1 MDLSELPCGGGVAV
15 LSPCGER
22 LLEPRDLTLRGLLER
37 IFHAVT
43 NLDGRTLRTW
53 DLLRLPGALTA
64 AYLGGK
70 RKPYLA
76 PFQVFLLANVLFF
89 AVQSASNSSVF
100 GTRLDSHLHVQDW
113 QATARQLVD
122 ARLERRHLTLA
133 QYEPAFNRVIEANAK
148 SLVILMT
155 VRAVALAALPPHA
168 PSFHY
173 PRCTFPA
180 RVGFVLVVF
189 SLALLIADVDAMGGG
204 PGLRSARM
212 DNVLSAVNVVAC
224 AVYLYLGIGVVY
236 QARGVV
242 RVAKALVL
250 TLALGVIVLGY
261 RFLVFLI
268 TLFATT

>member
-1 MDLSELPCGGGVAV
+1 VVE
-15 LSPCGER
+15 SPFCSQCGER

-43 NLDGRTLRTW
+43 NLDGRTLRTSW
-53 DLLRLPGALTA
+53 DLLRRPGALTA

-89 AVQSASNSSVF
+89 AVQSVSNSSVF

-113 QATARQLVD
+113 QATARHLVD
-122 ARLERRHLTLA
+122 ARLEQRHVTLA
-133 QYEPAFNRVIEANAK
+133 HYEAVFNRVVEANAK

-155 VRAVALAALPPHA
+155 VPFALLLWLLFRRTPHPFITHAALSLHVWA
-168 PSFHY
+168 
-173 PRCTFPA
+173 
-180 RVGFVLVVF
+180 FVLVVF
-189 SLALLIADVDAMGGG
+189 SLALLIADVDTMGGG
-204 PGLRSARM
+204 QGLRSARM

-242 RVAKALVL
+242 RAAKALVL